1 MLMAM
6 LYGAK
11 DLRLERGDEPPVGDG
26 QVKVRFGAGGI
37 CGSDLSYYGKGR
49 VGDFAVMQPLCLGH
63 EVSGE
68 VVEVGAGVTRVKKGD
83 RVAINPNQPCRICRT
98 CVAGKGHLCLKMNFY
113 GSAAVFPHIQGVF
126 REVIVASEA
135 QCFPVPQSCDFRTAA
150 MAEPLAVA
158 LHAVRRAGLLVG
170 KSVLVTGVGPIG
182 SLCVLAARRA
192 GAARIVVTDVADGAL
207 KRAEALGIDDAVNAV
222 SAPERVEA
230 WYANKGS
237 FDVTFECSGNAA
249 AMTTAA
255 SLRSADRVRD
265 TNGAQTRGRPPL
277 FNGLPRRVIGF
288 ICKMEFGRRSG
299 GNTWRRRVRIK
310 CAMNPAEFNRG
321 GRWLPHIQGKNSS
334 IGAAFQPKIARK
346 PRQCWSLP

>member
-68 VVEVGAGVTRVKKGD
+68 VVEVGAGVTRVKKGE

-158 LHAVRRAGLLVG
+158 LHAVRRAGSLVG

-249 AMTTAA
+249 AMTTAIQATA
-255 SLRSADRVRD
+255 SGGCVVQVGMIAGPTADIPVNRFVSREVDLLGAFRFDSEYGAAVHELATGGIDVSPLLTHTFKMTAANDAFAVAADRSQSMKVH
-265 TNGAQTRGRPPL
+265 L
-277 FNGLPRRVIGF
+277 V
-288 ICKMEFGRRSG
+288 FG
-299 GNTWRRRVRIK
+299 
-310 CAMNPAEFNRG
+310 
-321 GRWLPHIQGKNSS
+321 
-334 IGAAFQPKIARK
+334 
-346 PRQCWSLP
+346 

>member
-1 MLMAM
+1 M

-237 FDVTFECSGNAA
+237 FDVSFECSGNAA
-249 AMTTAA
+249 AMTTAIQATA
-255 SLRSADRVRD
+255 SGGCVVQVGMIAGPTADIPVNRFVSREVDLLGAFRFDSEYGAAVHELATGGIDVSPLLTHTFKMTAANDAFAVAADRSQSMKVH
-265 TNGAQTRGRPPL
+265 L
-277 FNGLPRRVIGF
+277 V
-288 ICKMEFGRRSG
+288 FG
-299 GNTWRRRVRIK
+299 
-310 CAMNPAEFNRG
+310 
-321 GRWLPHIQGKNSS
+321 
-334 IGAAFQPKIARK
+334 
-346 PRQCWSLP
+346 

>member
-1 MLMAM
+1 M

-158 LHAVRRAGLLVG
+158 LHAVRRAGSLVG

-222 SAPERVEA
+222 SAPERVGA

-249 AMTTAA
+249 AMTTAIQATA
-255 SLRSADRVRD
+255 SGGCVVQVGMIAGPTADIPVNRFVSREVDLLGAFRFDSEYGAAVHELATGGIDVSPLLTHTFKMTAANDAFAVAADRSQSMKVH
-265 TNGAQTRGRPPL
+265 L
-277 FNGLPRRVIGF
+277 V
-288 ICKMEFGRRSG
+288 FG
-299 GNTWRRRVRIK
+299 
-310 CAMNPAEFNRG
+310 
-321 GRWLPHIQGKNSS
+321 
-334 IGAAFQPKIARK
+334 
-346 PRQCWSLP
+346 

>member
-1 MLMAM
+1 M

-83 RVAINPNQPCRICRT
+83 RVAINPNQPCRVCRT

-126 REVIVASEA
+126 REVIVATEA

-158 LHAVRRAGLLVG
+158 LHAIRRAGSLVG

-182 SLCVLAARRA
+182 SLCLLAARRA

-207 KRAEALGIDDAVNAV
+207 KRAAELGIDDAVNAV

-249 AMTTAA
+249 AMTTAIQATA
-255 SLRSADRVRD
+255 SGGCVVQVGMIAGPTADIPVNRFVSREVDLLGAFRFDSEYGAAVHELATGGIDVSPLLTHTFKMTAANDAFAVAADRSQSMKVH
-265 TNGAQTRGRPPL
+265 L
-277 FNGLPRRVIGF
+277 V
-288 ICKMEFGRRSG
+288 FG
-299 GNTWRRRVRIK
+299 
-310 CAMNPAEFNRG
+310 
-321 GRWLPHIQGKNSS
+321 
-334 IGAAFQPKIARK
+334 
-346 PRQCWSLP
+346 

>member
-249 AMTTAA
+249 AMTTAIQATA
-255 SLRSADRVRD
+255 SGGCVVQVGMIAGPTADIPVNRFVSREVDLLGAFRFDSEYGAAVRELATGGIDVSPLLTHTFKMTAANDAFAVAADRSQSMKVH
-265 TNGAQTRGRPPL
+265 L
-277 FNGLPRRVIGF
+277 V
-288 ICKMEFGRRSG
+288 FG
-299 GNTWRRRVRIK
+299 
-310 CAMNPAEFNRG
+310 
-321 GRWLPHIQGKNSS
+321 
-334 IGAAFQPKIARK
+334 
-346 PRQCWSLP
+346 

>member
-158 LHAVRRAGLLVG
+158 LHAVRRAGSLVG

-230 WYANKGS
+230 WYANKGT

-249 AMTTAA
+249 AMTTAIQATA
-255 SLRSADRVRD
+255 SGGCVVQVGMIAGPTADIPVNRFVSREVDLLGAFRFDSEYGAAVRELATGGIDVSPLLTHTFKMTAANDAFAVAADRSQSMKVH
-265 TNGAQTRGRPPL
+265 L
-277 FNGLPRRVIGF
+277 V
-288 ICKMEFGRRSG
+288 FG
-299 GNTWRRRVRIK
+299 
-310 CAMNPAEFNRG
+310 
-321 GRWLPHIQGKNSS
+321 
-334 IGAAFQPKIARK
+334 
-346 PRQCWSLP
+346 

>member
-1 MLMAM
+1 M

-158 LHAVRRAGLLVG
+158 LHAVRRAGSLVG

-222 SAPERVEA
+222 SSPERVEA
-230 WYANKGS
+230 WYANKGT

-249 AMTTAA
+249 AMTTAIQATA
-255 SLRSADRVRD
+255 SGGCVVQVGMIAGPTADIPVNRFVSREVDLLGAFRFDSEYGAAVHELATGGIDVSPLLTHTFKMTAANDAFAVAADRSQSMKVH
-265 TNGAQTRGRPPL
+265 L
-277 FNGLPRRVIGF
+277 V
-288 ICKMEFGRRSG
+288 FG
-299 GNTWRRRVRIK
+299 
-310 CAMNPAEFNRG
+310 
-321 GRWLPHIQGKNSS
+321 
-334 IGAAFQPKIARK
+334 
-346 PRQCWSLP
+346 

>member
-158 LHAVRRAGLLVG
+158 LHAVRRAGSLVG

-192 GAARIVVTDVADGAL
+192 GAARSVVTDVADGAL

-249 AMTTAA
+249 AMTTAIQATA
-255 SLRSADRVRD
+255 SGGCVVQVGMIAGPTADIPVNRFVSREVDLLGAFRFDSEYGAAVHELATGGIDVSPLLTHTFKMTAANDAFAVAADRSQSMKVH
-265 TNGAQTRGRPPL
+265 L
-277 FNGLPRRVIGF
+277 V
-288 ICKMEFGRRSG
+288 FG
-299 GNTWRRRVRIK
+299 
-310 CAMNPAEFNRG
+310 
-321 GRWLPHIQGKNSS
+321 
-334 IGAAFQPKIARK
+334 
-346 PRQCWSLP
+346 

>member
-1 MLMAM
+1 M

-249 AMTTAA
+249 AMTTAIQATA
-255 SLRSADRVRD
+255 SGGCVVQVGMIAGPTADIPVNRFVSREVDLLGAFRFDSEYGAAVHELATGGIDVSPLLTHTFKMTAANDAFAVAADRSQSMKVH
-265 TNGAQTRGRPPL
+265 L
-277 FNGLPRRVIGF
+277 V
-288 ICKMEFGRRSG
+288 FG
-299 GNTWRRRVRIK
+299 
-310 CAMNPAEFNRG
+310 
-321 GRWLPHIQGKNSS
+321 
-334 IGAAFQPKIARK
+334 
-346 PRQCWSLP
+346 

>member
-158 LHAVRRAGLLVG
+158 LHAVRRAGSLVG

-249 AMTTAA
+249 AMTTAIQATA
-255 SLRSADRVRD
+255 SGGCVVQVGMIAGPTADIPVNRFVSREVDLLGAFRFDSEYGAAVRELATGGIDVSPLLTHTFKMTAANDAFAVAADRSQSMKVH
-265 TNGAQTRGRPPL
+265 L
-277 FNGLPRRVIGF
+277 V
-288 ICKMEFGRRSG
+288 FG
-299 GNTWRRRVRIK
+299 
-310 CAMNPAEFNRG
+310 
-321 GRWLPHIQGKNSS
+321 
-334 IGAAFQPKIARK
+334 
-346 PRQCWSLP
+346 

>member
-158 LHAVRRAGLLVG
+158 LHAVRRAGSLVG

-207 KRAEALGIDDAVNAV
+207 KRAGALGIDDAVNAV

-249 AMTTAA
+249 AMTTAIQATA
-255 SLRSADRVRD
+255 SGGCVVQVGMIAGPTADIPVNRFVSREVDLLGAFRFDSEYGAAVRELATGGIDVSPLLTHTFKMTAANDAFAVAADRSQSMKVH
-265 TNGAQTRGRPPL
+265 L
-277 FNGLPRRVIGF
+277 V
-288 ICKMEFGRRSG
+288 FG
-299 GNTWRRRVRIK
+299 
-310 CAMNPAEFNRG
+310 
-321 GRWLPHIQGKNSS
+321 
-334 IGAAFQPKIARK
+334 
-346 PRQCWSLP
+346 

>member
-249 AMTTAA
+249 AMTTAIQATA
-255 SLRSADRVRD
+255 SGGCVVQVGMIAVPTADIPVNRFVSREVDLLGAFRFDSEYGAAVHELATGGIDVSPLLTHTFKMTAANDAFAVAADRSQSMKVH
-265 TNGAQTRGRPPL
+265 L
-277 FNGLPRRVIGF
+277 V
-288 ICKMEFGRRSG
+288 FG
-299 GNTWRRRVRIK
+299 
-310 CAMNPAEFNRG
+310 
-321 GRWLPHIQGKNSS
+321 
-334 IGAAFQPKIARK
+334 
-346 PRQCWSLP
+346 

>member
-158 LHAVRRAGLLVG
+158 LHAVRRAGSLVG

-249 AMTTAA
+249 AMTTAIQATA
-255 SLRSADRVRD
+255 SGGCVVQVGMIAGPTADIPVNRFVSREVDLLGAFRFDSEYGAAVHELATGGIDVSPLLTHTFKMTAANDAFAVAADRSQSMKVH
-265 TNGAQTRGRPPL
+265 L
-277 FNGLPRRVIGF
+277 V
-288 ICKMEFGRRSG
+288 FG
-299 GNTWRRRVRIK
+299 
-310 CAMNPAEFNRG
+310 
-321 GRWLPHIQGKNSS
+321 
-334 IGAAFQPKIARK
+334 
-346 PRQCWSLP
+346 

>member
-11 DLRLERGDEPPVGDG
+11 DLRLEQGDEPPVSEG

-68 VVEVGAGVTRVKKGD
+68 VIEVGAGVTRVKAGD
-83 RVAINPNQPCRICRT
+83 RVAINPNQPCRVCRT

-150 MAEPLAVA
+150 MAEPLAVS
-158 LHAVRRAGLLVG
+158 LHAVRRAGSLVG

-182 SLCVLAARRA
+182 SLIVLAARRA

-207 KRAEALGIDDAVNAV
+207 KRAAALGIDDAVNAV
-222 SAPERVEA
+222 SAADVVER
-230 WYANKGS
+230 WYANKGT
-237 FDVTFECSGNAA
+237 FDVSFECSGNAA
-249 AMTTAA
+249 AMSTAIQATTSGGCVVQVGMIAGPTADIPVNRFVAREVDLLGAFRFDSEYGAAVHELATGGIDVSSLLTHTFRMTAA
-255 SLRSADRVRD
+255 NDAFAVAADRSQSMKVHL
-265 TNGAQTRGRPPL
+265 T
-277 FNGLPRRVIGF
+277 F
-288 ICKMEFGRRSG
+288 
-299 GNTWRRRVRIK
+299 
-310 CAMNPAEFNRG
+310 
-321 GRWLPHIQGKNSS
+321 
-334 IGAAFQPKIARK
+334 
-346 PRQCWSLP
+346 

>member
-68 VVEVGAGVTRVKKGD
+68 VVEVGAGVTRVKKGE
-83 RVAINPNQPCRICRT
+83 RVAINPNQPCRVCRT

-158 LHAVRRAGLLVG
+158 LHAVRRAGSLVG

-230 WYANKGS
+230 WYANKGT

-249 AMTTAA
+249 AMTTAIQATA
-255 SLRSADRVRD
+255 SGGCVVQVGMIAGPTADIPVNRFVSREVDLLGAFRFDSEYGAAVHELATGGIDVSPLLTHTFKMAAANDAFAVAADRSQSMKVH
-265 TNGAQTRGRPPL
+265 L
-277 FNGLPRRVIGF
+277 VF
-288 ICKMEFGRRSG
+288 S
-299 GNTWRRRVRIK
+299 
-310 CAMNPAEFNRG
+310 
-321 GRWLPHIQGKNSS
+321 
-334 IGAAFQPKIARK
+334 
-346 PRQCWSLP
+346 

>member
-158 LHAVRRAGLLVG
+158 LHAVRRAGSLVG

-222 SAPERVEA
+222 SAPKRVEA

-249 AMTTAA
+249 AMTTAIQATA
-255 SLRSADRVRD
+255 SGGCVVQVGMIAGPTADIPVNRFVSREVDLLGAFRFDSEYGAAVHELATGGIDVSPLLTHTFKMTAANDAFAVAADRSQSMKVH
-265 TNGAQTRGRPPL
+265 L
-277 FNGLPRRVIGF
+277 V
-288 ICKMEFGRRSG
+288 FG
-299 GNTWRRRVRIK
+299 
-310 CAMNPAEFNRG
+310 
-321 GRWLPHIQGKNSS
+321 
-334 IGAAFQPKIARK
+334 
-346 PRQCWSLP
+346 

>member
-1 MLMAM
+1 M

-158 LHAVRRAGLLVG
+158 LHAVRRAGSLVG

-249 AMTTAA
+249 AMTTAIQATA
-255 SLRSADRVRD
+255 SGGCVVQVGMIAGPTADIPVNRFVSREVDLLGAFRFDSEYGAAVHELATGGIDVSPLLTHTFKMTAANDAFAVAADRSQSMKVH
-265 TNGAQTRGRPPL
+265 L
-277 FNGLPRRVIGF
+277 V
-288 ICKMEFGRRSG
+288 FG
-299 GNTWRRRVRIK
+299 
-310 CAMNPAEFNRG
+310 
-321 GRWLPHIQGKNSS
+321 
-334 IGAAFQPKIARK
+334 
-346 PRQCWSLP
+346 

>member
-11 DLRLERGDEPPVGDG
+11 DLRLERGDEPAVADG

-49 VGDFAVMQPLCLGH
+49 VGDFAVLQPLCLGH

-83 RVAINPNQPCRICRT
+83 RVAINPNQPCRVCRT

-126 REVIVASEA
+126 REIIVASEA
-135 QCFPVPQSCDFRTAA
+135 QCFPVPQSCDFRIAA

-158 LHAVRRAGLLVG
+158 LHAVRRAGSLVG

-192 GAARIVVTDVADGAL
+192 GAARVVVTDVADAAL
-207 KRAEALGIDDAVNAV
+207 KRAEALGIDDAVNAI

-230 WYANKGS
+230 WYVNKGT
-237 FDVTFECSGNAA
+237 FDVSFECSGNAA
-249 AMTTAA
+249 AMNTAIQATASGGCVVQVGMIAGPTADIPVNRFVSREVDLLGAFRFDSEYGAAVHELATGGIDVSPLLTHSFKMTAA
-255 SLRSADRVRD
+255 NDAFAVAADRSQSMKVHL
-265 TNGAQTRGRPPL
+265 T
-277 FNGLPRRVIGF
+277 F
-288 ICKMEFGRRSG
+288 
-299 GNTWRRRVRIK
+299 
-310 CAMNPAEFNRG
+310 
-321 GRWLPHIQGKNSS
+321 
-334 IGAAFQPKIARK
+334 
-346 PRQCWSLP
+346 

>member
-158 LHAVRRAGLLVG
+158 LHAVRRAGSLVG

-207 KRAEALGIDDAVNAV
+207 KRAEALGIDDAVNAL

-249 AMTTAA
+249 AMTTAIQATA
-255 SLRSADRVRD
+255 SGGCVVQVGMIAGPTADIPVNRFVSREVDLLGAFRFDSEYGAAVHELATGGIDVSPLLTHTFKMTAANDAFAVAADRSQSMKVH
-265 TNGAQTRGRPPL
+265 L
-277 FNGLPRRVIGF
+277 V
-288 ICKMEFGRRSG
+288 FG
-299 GNTWRRRVRIK
+299 
-310 CAMNPAEFNRG
+310 
-321 GRWLPHIQGKNSS
+321 
-334 IGAAFQPKIARK
+334 
-346 PRQCWSLP
+346 

>member
-158 LHAVRRAGLLVG
+158 LHAVRRAGSLVG

-222 SAPERVEA
+222 SAPERVGA

-249 AMTTAA
+249 AMTTAIQATA
-255 SLRSADRVRD
+255 SGGCVVQVGMIAGPTADIPVNRFVSREVDLLGAFRFDSEYGAAVHELATGGIDVSPLLTHTFKMTAANDAFAVAADRSQSMKVH
-265 TNGAQTRGRPPL
+265 L
-277 FNGLPRRVIGF
+277 V
-288 ICKMEFGRRSG
+288 FG
-299 GNTWRRRVRIK
+299 
-310 CAMNPAEFNRG
+310 
-321 GRWLPHIQGKNSS
+321 
-334 IGAAFQPKIARK
+334 
-346 PRQCWSLP
+346 

>member
-83 RVAINPNQPCRICRT
+83 RVAINPNQPCRVCRT

-126 REVIVASEA
+126 REVIVATEA

-158 LHAVRRAGLLVG
+158 LHAIRRAGSLVG

-182 SLCVLAARRA
+182 SLCLLAARRA

-207 KRAEALGIDDAVNAV
+207 KRAAELGIDDAVNAV

-249 AMTTAA
+249 AMTTAIQATA
-255 SLRSADRVRD
+255 SGGCVVQVGMIAGPTADIPVNRFVSREVDLLGAFRFDSEYGAAVHELATGGIDVSPLLTHTFKMTAANDAFAVAADRSQSMKVH
-265 TNGAQTRGRPPL
+265 L
-277 FNGLPRRVIGF
+277 V
-288 ICKMEFGRRSG
+288 FG
-299 GNTWRRRVRIK
+299 
-310 CAMNPAEFNRG
+310 
-321 GRWLPHIQGKNSS
+321 
-334 IGAAFQPKIARK
+334 
-346 PRQCWSLP
+346 

>member
-158 LHAVRRAGLLVG
+158 LHAVRRAGSLVG

-207 KRAEALGIDDAVNAV
+207 KRAGALGIDDAVNAV

-249 AMTTAA
+249 AMTTAIQATA
-255 SLRSADRVRD
+255 SGGCVVQVGMIAGPTADIPVNRFVSREVDLLGAFRFDSEYGAAVHELATGGIDVSPLLTHTFKMTAANDAFAVAADRSQSMKVH
-265 TNGAQTRGRPPL
+265 L
-277 FNGLPRRVIGF
+277 V
-288 ICKMEFGRRSG
+288 FG
-299 GNTWRRRVRIK
+299 
-310 CAMNPAEFNRG
+310 
-321 GRWLPHIQGKNSS
+321 
-334 IGAAFQPKIARK
+334 
-346 PRQCWSLP
+346 

>member
-1 MLMAM
+1 M

-126 REVIVASEA
+126 REVIVATEA

-158 LHAVRRAGLLVG
+158 LHAIRRAGSLVG

-182 SLCVLAARRA
+182 SLCLLAARRA

-207 KRAEALGIDDAVNAV
+207 KRAAELGIDDAVNAV

-249 AMTTAA
+249 AMTTAIQATA
-255 SLRSADRVRD
+255 SGGCVVQVGMIAGPTADIPVNRFVSREVDLLGAFRFDSEYGAAVHELATGGIDVSPLLTHTFKMTAANDAFAVAADRSQSMKVH
-265 TNGAQTRGRPPL
+265 L
-277 FNGLPRRVIGF
+277 V
-288 ICKMEFGRRSG
+288 FG
-299 GNTWRRRVRIK
+299 
-310 CAMNPAEFNRG
+310 
-321 GRWLPHIQGKNSS
+321 
-334 IGAAFQPKIARK
+334 
-346 PRQCWSLP
+346 

>member
-158 LHAVRRAGLLVG
+158 LHAVRRAGSLVG

-222 SAPERVEA
+222 SSPERVEA
-230 WYANKGS
+230 WYANKGT

-249 AMTTAA
+249 AMTTDIPVNRFVTREVDLLGAFRFDSEYGAA
-255 SLRSADRVRD
+255 VHELATGGIDVSPLLTHTFKMTAANDAFAVAADRSQSMKVH
-265 TNGAQTRGRPPL
+265 L
-277 FNGLPRRVIGF
+277 V
-288 ICKMEFGRRSG
+288 FG
-299 GNTWRRRVRIK
+299 
-310 CAMNPAEFNRG
+310 
-321 GRWLPHIQGKNSS
+321 
-334 IGAAFQPKIARK
+334 
-346 PRQCWSLP
+346 